1 MPIAKRA
8 RPLPKTQ
15 VKRQKGKP
23 SRSEAIRRLIEFALP
38 AKSKKRS
45 SKQSLTIDAQCPS
58 SQAVISV
65 ASHLSSLNAPWL
77 FRVRDPYFL
86 LLMEPLIVRL
96 GSNVYNIIRRY
107 TRQRNMAHAH
117 QYRNR

>member
-1 MPIAKRA
+1 MTA
-8 RPLPKTQ
+8 T
-15 VKRQKGKP
+15 
-23 SRSEAIRRLIEFALP
+23 SRRGDSQFRRLIEFALA

-45 SKQSLTIDAQCPS
+45 SKQSLTIEAQCPS

-65 ASHLSSLNAPWL
+65 ASHLTGSLNAPWL

-86 LLMEPLIVRL
+86 LLMEPLIVGL